1 MSITFR
7 IKYDCNDEKNRKHN
21 TVGTVPKCRLHLELS
36 TTVMMK
42 RTEKISQSEQ
52 FQSAIEN

>member
-52 FQSAIEN
+52 FQNAIEN